1 MKAESKRQPM
11 RSRPQVLPRRVRCC
25 RTAAPSPVTEKISHL
40 SRYVSKTKTA
50 LADNLVHFKVTG
62 AGTIAAVDN
71 GNAATEEPFQ
81 ADHRKGFNGLALLI
95 VKSKPGEAGKIQVTA
110 TSAGLTAG
118 KTEITT
124 QE

>member
-1 MKAESKRQPM
+1 VQ
-11 RSRPQVLPRRVRCC
+11 
-25 RTAAPSPVTEKISHL
+25 
-40 SRYVSKTKTA
+40 
-50 LADNLVHFKVTG
+50 FKVTG

-81 ADHRKGFNGLALLI
+81 ADHRKAFNGLALLI